1 MNQPKIDLHIEELI
15 LRDVPYALRHRIA
28 AAVKQEIAR
37 LLSEQNLPPSVI
49 QGGHIP
55 QIDTGTMQVVKQVD
69 INSRMDEL
77 EGFAMIDGQK
87 GISVSSSRKNNVNYT
102 HTSW

>member
-55 QIDTGTMQVVKQVD
+55 QIDIGTIQLAPNAKPDAIGAQ
-69 INSRMDEL
+69 I
-77 EGFAMIDGQK
+77 AQ
-87 GISVSSSRKNNVNYT
+87 SVYQNLSNNQSQN
-102 HTSW
+102 